1 MWTAPGVETL
11 RSEFEQRFGKNKDT
25 GAGEWL
31 DLARLVPGERT
42 GPYRSMVTEYAWRG
56 FIAGRVPPQRL
67 LDQVRERLGAWI
79 HQRMSAYTDQQYGK
93 GAMRALWEELNG

>member
-1 MWTAPGVETL
+1 MWTAPGAEDL
-11 RSEFEQRFGKNKDT
+11 RAEFEQRFGKNKES

-56 FIAGRVPPQRL
+56 FIAGRLPVQLHVNRA
-67 LDQVRERLGAWI
+67 RERLEWWLTE
-79 HQRMSAYTDQQYGK
+79 RMAGYTDQQYGK